1 MVVDNDRSMLLMAI
15 LPMMLIGT
23 ILVATVLDRRGYLG
37 PSFRLVGVVFPLAAI
52 AASLALAAAALL
64 FAHAADAFARDHLLG
79 LYTVG
84 SGMFHLMWA
93 QVYFAARAPWA
104 AAVGATGTGLA
115 TLGLVAFSIAGMP
128 LMGASGVYLA
138 GFQLA
143 LILLLIPSIA
153 PRLAAKLAEREMPV
167 QRAVVLGAF
176 GVATVALFT
185 CYAVVGG
192 ALPVEAAVR

>member
-1 MVVDNDRSMLLMAI
+1 
-15 LPMMLIGT
+15 
-23 ILVATVLDRRGYLG
+23 
-37 PSFRLVGVVFPLAAI
+37 VVFPLAAI
-52 AASLALAAAALL
+52 AASLALAAAAIL
-64 FAHAADAFARDHLLG
+64 FAHAADAFARDRSLG
-79 LYTVG
+79 LYTIG

-93 QVYFAARAPWA
+93 QLYFASRASWA
-104 AAVGATGTGLA
+104 AVVGAAGTAVA
-115 TLGLVAFSIAGMP
+115 TIGLVLFS
-128 LMGASGVYLA
+128 MGGLPFLGQSGVYLA

-143 LILLLIPSIA
+143 LILLLVPSIA

>member
-1 MVVDNDRSMLLMAI
+1 MLVDDDRSMLLMAI

-37 PSFRLVGVVFPLAAI
+37 PSFRVVGVVFPLAAI
-52 AASLALAAAALL
+52 AASLALASAAIF
-64 FAHAADAFARDHLLG
+64 FAHATEAFARDHVLG
-79 LYTVG
+79 LYTIG
-84 SGMFHLMWA
+84 AGMFQLMWA
-93 QVYFAARAPWA
+93 QLYFAARASWA
-104 AAVGATGTGLA
+104 AVIGAVGTAIATIGL
-115 TLGLVAFSIAGMP
+115 LAFNIAGQP
-128 LMGASGVYLA
+128 AVGDSGVYLA

-143 LILLLIPSIA
+143 LILLLVPSIA
-153 PRLAAKLAEREMPV
+153 PGLSARLAEREMPM

-192 ALPVEAAVR
+192 ALPAEAAVR

>member
-104 AAVGATGTGLA
+104 AVVGATGTGLA
-115 TLGLVAFSIAGMP
+115 TIGLVLFSIAGMP
-128 LMGASGVYLA
+128 LMGESGAYLA

>member
-1 MVVDNDRSMLLMAI
+1 MLVDNDRSMLLMAI
-15 LPMMLIGT
+15 LPIMLIGT

-52 AASLALAAAALL
+52 AASLALAAAAIL
-64 FAHAADAFARDHLLG
+64 FAHAADAFARDRLLG
-79 LYTVG
+79 LYTIG
-84 SGMFHLMWA
+84 AGMFHLVWA
-93 QVYFAARAPWA
+93 QLYFASRASWA
-104 AAVGATGTGLA
+104 AILGAAGTAVATIGLVVFSVAGLSAVGE
-115 TLGLVAFSIAGMP
+115 
-128 LMGASGVYLA
+128 SGVYLA

-143 LILLLIPSIA
+143 LIVLLVPSIA